1 MKGRFSSRHLSTLIG
16 STPQAFSACHRVKA
30 FFSWVPISRQIPS
43 CDGCGSSNLNDL
55 KPRVPP
61 KFWIWRVP
69 WARLYDLSQK
79 LSLNGR
85 TSLERPA
92 RYTRAYSRLR
102 MAIHMIVVLSPWS
115 LRRDALETDLRPR
128 IVAEQNKAGSYEH
141 YPSRPSKKDR
151 TALGR
156 QICAASSIDGTSGP
170 SSRTTP
176 YDAHKSQNKG
186 SPD

>member
-1 MKGRFSSRHLSTLIG
+1 MKLRLAGSRNWSRNSKPKKPSYTQSNRSKAASVRGTVIG
-16 STPQAFSACHRVKA
+16 SAPQTISACHRVKA

-128 IVAEQNKAGSYEH
+128 IVAEQIRRLCFRLISQ
-141 YPSRPSKKDR
+141 KKLP
-151 TALGR
+151 AL
-156 QICAASSIDGTSGP
+156 APAV
-170 SSRTTP
+170 
-176 YDAHKSQNKG
+176 
-186 SPD
+186 